1 MKGLMAI
8 AWRQVL
14 TCTSCRARQ
23 GMCRSVIGYVLA
35 EQDLAHSS
43 CLCFLLRAHCV
54 TACATIMRPQG
65 MRRTALGA
73 CMQMGQSSA
82 PIVVTLSTL
91 LPHPLEWH
99 APQGSLCS
107 VHAGTTP
114 RNTWRGHHLRRN
126 SRRHMLLCACISFET
141 NSQHSLSTLLL
152 LLILHRRSSPSKC
165 TKWRATS
172 ASDIK
177 GRGRGSLSL

>member
-1 MKGLMAI
+1 ME
-8 AWRQVL
+8 
-14 TCTSCRARQ
+14 TSSHVHFMSCSTRHVSLRHRLRP
-23 GMCRSVIGYVLA
+23 CRSG
-35 EQDLAHSS
+35 S
-43 CLCFLLRAHCV
+43 CPFQLFLFLLRAHGV
-54 TACATIMRPQG
+54 TAGATIMRPQG

-82 PIVVTLSTL
+82 PIAVTLSTL
-91 LPHPLEWH
+91 LPHPLEWR
-99 APQGSLCS
+99 AQQGSLCS

-126 SRRHMLLCACISFET
+126 SRRHMLLCACMSFET

-172 ASDIK
+172 ANDIK